1 MVTIELTENNITE
14 QVRRPGIMLV
24 DFRADWCGPCR
35 SFEPVFEAASQTHP
49 EVVFG
54 TVDTE
59 VERVL
64 VASAHITSI
73 PTLMAFRDGILV
85 HRQSG
90 VVPAAELDD
99 IIAMVHTLDMGDIRA
114 RHERM
119 KESA

>member
-1 MVTIELTENNITE
+1 MVTIALTEHNITE
-14 QVRRPGIMLV
+14 QVRRPGVMLV

-35 SFEPVFEAASQTHP
+35 SFEPVFEAASQAHP
-49 EVVFG
+49 DVVFG
-54 TVDTE
+54 TVDTA

-64 VASAHITSI
+64 SASAHVTSI

-90 VVPAAELDD
+90 AVPAAELDD
-99 IIAMVHTLDMGDIRA
+99 IIAMVNTLDMGDIRA

>member
-1 MVTIELTENNITE
+1 MVTIELTEHNIAE
-14 QVRRPGIMLV
+14 QVRRAGVTLV
-24 DFRADWCGPCR
+24 DFRADWCAPCR
-35 SFEPVFEAASQTHP
+35 SFEPVFEAASQAHP
-49 EVVFG
+49 DVTFG

-85 HRQSG
+85 HRQAG
-90 VVPAAELDD
+90 ALRADELDD
-99 IIAMVHTLDMGDIRA
+99 VIAMVRDLDMVDIRA